1 MKFLK
6 NLATAALAAS
16 FSLAP
21 AFAQTAGGYPNK
33 PVRVIVP
40 FPAGQ
45 ATDIIGRLVA
55 QKLGEKWGQ
64 PLVIDNRVGAG
75 GILGADAA
83 AKSAP
88 DGYTLLVAGSGPLSI
103 QPAINASLPYAPMRD
118 FQPLG
123 LVASMPMLLVSAPT
137 FEAQTA
143 QELIALARAKPG
155 DLSYASSGTGST
167 GQLAAELFISRTQTK
182 IVHVPYKGSGAALT
196 DVIAGRVPFTV
207 ESQAAILPLANR
219 LRIIAVTGAK
229 RSLKYPDVPTL
240 AESGLPNFDV
250 VAWIGLVGPANMPAA
265 IVKKISED
273 LAAIVATKEVQD
285 RIADLGLE
293 AAPLNAEKFGPFIR
307 SEIDK
312 FTAIAKAANIK
323 SEPN

>member
-6 NLATAALAAS
+6 NLATATLAAS

-21 AFAQTAGGYPNK
+21 AFAQTVGGYPNK

-103 QPAINASLPYAPMRD
+103 LPAINASLPYAPMRD

-182 IVHVPYKGSGAALT
+182 IVPVPY
-196 DVIAGRVPFTV
+196 
-207 ESQAAILPLANR
+207 
-219 LRIIAVTGAK
+219 
-229 RSLKYPDVPTL
+229 
-240 AESGLPNFDV
+240 
-250 VAWIGLVGPANMPAA
+250 
-265 IVKKISED
+265 
-273 LAAIVATKEVQD
+273 
-285 RIADLGLE
+285 
-293 AAPLNAEKFGPFIR
+293 
-307 SEIDK
+307 
-312 FTAIAKAANIK
+312 
-323 SEPN
+323 

>member
-16 FSLAP
+16 FTLAP
-21 AFAQTAGGYPNK
+21 AFAQTVGYPNK

-55 QKLGEKWGQ
+55 QKLGDKWGQ

-75 GILGADAA
+75 GITGADIA

-103 QPAINASLPYAPMRD
+103 LPAINSSLPYAPMRD

-123 LVASMPMLLVSAPT
+123 LVASMPMLMVSAPT
-137 FEAQTA
+137 FEAKTA
-143 QELIALARAKPG
+143 QELITLARAKPG

-182 IVHVPYKGSGAALT
+182 IVHVPYKGSGMALT

-207 ESQAAILPLANR
+207 ESQAAILPLASR

-240 AESGLPNFDV
+240 EESGLPNFDV
-250 VAWIGLVGPANMPAA
+250 VAWIGLVGPTNMPPA
-265 IVKKISED
+265 IVKKISDD
-273 LAAIVATKEVQD
+273 LVAIVATKEVQD

-293 AAPLNAEKFGPFIR
+293 AAPLSAEKFGPFIK

-312 FTAIAKAANIK
+312 FTSIAKTANIK
-323 SEPN
+323 AESN